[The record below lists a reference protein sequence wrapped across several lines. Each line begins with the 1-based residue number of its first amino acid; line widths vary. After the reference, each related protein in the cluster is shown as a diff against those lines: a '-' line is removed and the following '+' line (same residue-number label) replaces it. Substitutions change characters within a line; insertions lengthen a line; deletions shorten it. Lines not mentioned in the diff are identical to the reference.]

1 MSDWFELMGSRL
13 AEARQITCEVLSSLR
28 TENPEENYQNLQIT
42 ELIIAAD
49 GVSFAGKMVYN
60 MLRKESRGL
69 WLGASFLSETFGE
82 LRRDIAKNA
91 RALVAMAKVQEK
103 LLCGSEADKFKCT

>member
-1 MSDWFELMGSRL
+1 MSDWFELMGPRL
-13 AEARQITCEVLSSLR
+13 SEARETAREVLDCLHAD
-28 TENPEENYQNLQIT
+28 NPEENYQNLQIT

-82 LRRDIAKNA
+82 LRRDIANNA

-103 LLCGSEADKFKCT
+103 LLRGSEADKFKCT